1 MISQTGAPPER
12 SRSPPPNIPPQ
23 RPMRISSAATIAK
36 KLEIVMIA
44 TSRFAMCESSWA
56 TTPSTSARS
65 SRRHRP
71 SVTATTECL
80 GFRPVAKAFG
90 TSVGITATR
99 GFGRSAIAHSRSTM
113 SCSSGAWSRSTIC
126 ARDAASAI
134 LSDVK
139 YCRKASPPMIRST
152 IPIPTSRIWSRITKK
167 ATYSAPSRNM
177 VVTMRTD
184 SPKSRPYALRF
195 MPKILALSLLV
206 AAVLPASAGAAPA
219 RFLVVVDP
227 ELEFSDLGA
236 LSKQGAVGLLVPDA
250 GPETSEA
257 RARAAVASGKV
268 RNSLLGDKPPGP
280 ALISLLDA
288 AQTRPA
294 LPVIAVGLPH
304 GGTQPNDR
312 RYPIFVQGP
321 RHRGLLTSSSTRIP
335 GLVSVVDVAPTALG
349 REGKLGSTQD
359 DDPPGALR
367 ELDRR
372 IREHRDA
379 KTPFLLVSFALI
391 VGLALFRRAA
401 VIPAFAAVL
410 LANLFL
416 GITGWTNV
424 WVDLF
429 VVLAFAGA
437 SIALARFRPVVHGV
451 LLAGVLG
458 AYLVAMWIDAAW
470 VALSPL
476 GPTQNARFYGL
487 SNLLST
493 LLLVPALA
501 SAAILGGWAA
511 AAAVLVALVAALALG
526 GGSHV
531 TTAIA
536 GGPAELAEDFW
547 RRLNLSWLR
556 ATSGWG
562 VALLVFGGIAALIL
576 LALRER
582 RRLLLAYLAALAVSL
597 LVNDSPNDVIVAGL
611 AGYLVLS
618 TAPGVARRAAERATP
633 AAPEPRARS
642 APAATQ

>member
-1 MISQTGAPPER
+1 M
-12 SRSPPPNIPPQ
+12 
-23 RPMRISSAATIAK
+23 
-36 KLEIVMIA
+36 
-44 TSRFAMCESSWA
+44 
-56 TTPSTSARS
+56 
-65 SRRHRP
+65 
-71 SVTATTECL
+71 
-80 GFRPVAKAFG
+80 
-90 TSVGITATR
+90 
-99 GFGRSAIAHSRSTM
+99 
-113 SCSSGAWSRSTIC
+113 
-126 ARDAASAI
+126 
-134 LSDVK
+134 
-139 YCRKASPPMIRST
+139 
-152 IPIPTSRIWSRITKK
+152 
-167 ATYSAPSRNM
+167 
-177 VVTMRTD
+177 
-184 SPKSRPYALRF
+184 
-195 MPKILALSLLV
+195 

-294 LPVIAVGLPH
+294 LPVIAVGLPR

-410 LANLFL
+410 LANLCL
-416 GITGWTNV
+416 GITGRTNV

-493 LLLVPALA
+493 LLLVPAVA
-501 SAAILGGWAA
+501 SAAILGGWAAAAVAALALVTVGGSRFGADGGGVLVLLTGYAILFALTQRPNRRTLLA

-547 RRLNLSWLR
+547 RRLHLSWLR

-562 VALLVFGGIAALIL
+562 VALLVFGGIAALVL